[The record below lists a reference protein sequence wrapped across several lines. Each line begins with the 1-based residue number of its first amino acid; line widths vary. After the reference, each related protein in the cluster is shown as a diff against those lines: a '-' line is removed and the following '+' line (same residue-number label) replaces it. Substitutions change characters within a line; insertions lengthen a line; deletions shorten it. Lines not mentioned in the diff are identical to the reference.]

1 MPVNGKLGFLFKVSL
16 FIGCLAFVSRRGYRS
31 FQKYLS
37 NEEAIDIQFEFVGR
51 LTFPSISICPS
62 DVRWKKT
69 HKDVLDECSM
79 KSSDYLSKGIW
90 IGTGSENCT
99 DPKKLALRL
108 RKFSQMRIKGVE
120 IKTYEDNTYPFI
132 MEEIKSLK
140 WDYSPLTFTNR
151 CFTLKMPEYMVAE
164 GSITCKQDQTC
175 CLVLF
180 CQQHDKWNALLS

>member
-69 HKDVLDECSM
+69 HKDVLDECKM

-108 RKFSQMRIKGVE
+108 REFDQMRLKRVV
-120 IKTYEDNTYPFI
+120 IKTYEDNNYLFTT
-132 MEEIKSLK
+132 EEIKSLK
-140 WDYSPLTFTNR
+140 WDYSPLTEKRR
-151 CFTLKMPEYMVAE
+151 CYTLTVPEYMVAE
-164 GSITCKQDQTC
+164 GRTT
-175 CLVLF
+175 
-180 CQQHDKWNALLS
+180 